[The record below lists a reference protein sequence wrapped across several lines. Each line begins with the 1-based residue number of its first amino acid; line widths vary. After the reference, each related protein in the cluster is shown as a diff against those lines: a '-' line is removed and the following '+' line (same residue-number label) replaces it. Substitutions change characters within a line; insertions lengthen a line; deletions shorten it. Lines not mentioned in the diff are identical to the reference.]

1 MNKKRIGTIKRRFY
15 DLRMAWG
22 IIAPL
27 FGFINFVLLF
37 YNFTALKEILPFEI
51 FVPIFITSSG
61 LLFLFIGKTFRK
73 KQMGTDMDLAYE
85 RAPQGAKTVRIMLE
99 YQRDL
104 MKHMNMLVPV
114 ELEERI
120 EYMRKIEQG
129 KIK

>member
-1 MNKKRIGTIKRRFY
+1 MNRNSIFRIKRRFY

-27 FGFINFVLLF
+27 FGFINFLLLF

-51 FVPIFITSSG
+51 FLPIFIIATG
-61 LLFLFIGKTFRK
+61 ILFLYIGKTFRK
-73 KQMGTDMDLAYE
+73 KQMGTDMDMAYE
-85 RAPQGAKTVRIMLE
+85 RAPQGAKTARIMLE

-104 MKHMNMLVPV
+104 MVHMSMKVPT

-120 EYMRKIEQG
+120 EYMRKIEKG
-129 KIK
+129 EIK

>member
-37 YNFTALKEILPFEI
+37 YNFTALKDIIPFEI
-51 FVPIFITSSG
+51 FVPIFITGSG

-85 RAPQGAKTVRIMLE
+85 RAPQGAKTARIMLE

-104 MKHMNMLVPV
+104 MKHLNMIVPV
-114 ELEERI
+114 ELSDRI